1 MVLKCYFYVKMLCP
15 SLNKSCF
22 VFNFFLQIFFFSIQ
36 NHTIM
41 NICPLWT
48 LLCAWKTYTC
58 ICIHTWMNSVLLCL
72 SVSQSLSLYLS
83 LSVDLLSPSLTEC
96 NSSPLFQYHLLYFV
110 RALCHLEINLHRRQT
125 FHDLSVHFT
134 QTFHDLSVHFRQAH
148 CDLSALILM
157 YMMQTHSPLHSD
169 FDVYLV
175 QSSSSSSSIP

>member
-1 MVLKCYFYVKMLCP
+1 MSKCFAQAWIKAV
-15 SLNKSCF
+15 SC
-22 VFNFFLQIFFFSIQ
+22 LIFFFRFFSSLFKITLLWIYV
-36 NHTIM
+36 HYEHCCVHGKHIHVYAYTHG
-41 NICPLWT
+41 WT
-48 LLCAWKTYTC
+48 LSYSAF
-58 ICIHTWMNSVLLCL
+58 LCL
-72 SVSQSLSLYLS
+72 SLSHSISLCLF
-83 LSVDLLSPSLTEC
+83 VDLLSPSLTEC

-125 FHDLSVHFT
+125 FCDLSVHFT

-157 YMMQTHSPLHSD
+157 YMMQTHTPLHSD